1 MEVEAAIEAIADSS
15 DVAFGVL
22 AEAEGMMG
30 TAEAGFD
37 IAQDRVFTQ
46 SCPVLIALAG
56 IVLYWAVSAASW
68 LALARWHESELPASE

>member
-1 MEVEAAIEAIADSS
+1 M
-15 DVAFGVL
+15 L
-22 AEAEGMMG
+22 KPEGMAG

-37 IAQDRVFTQ
+37 IAQDRVFTP

-68 LALARWHESELPASE
+68 LALERSHESELPASE